1 MQVEGVT
8 YEVNW
13 RKFRRGTSIFIP
25 CLEPRRARP
34 QVLEVT
40 ERLNLKVLVK
50 VCIEGGIRGLRIWR
64 V

>member
-13 RKFRRGTSIFIP
+13 RKFRKGTSIFIP